1 MAAQYESRGYL
12 LDDYRL
18 FHLSEPQKGQIEY
31 HYHEFCKL
39 LLLRSGSGGY
49 WIEGQRY
56 TLQPGDAVLIGSHCV
71 HRPEFEADT
80 PYERIIIYISPEFL
94 RRQSAS
100 NCELERI
107 FSGERGRILRL
118 EENERRRLFR
128 LADRL
133 ERQLSGEDY
142 GRVILCNGLLLLLL
156 VEIGQGLQSRE
167 AVQPS
172 PLTPRSRRVLDMLR
186 YMEEHLAEDISID
199 ALAQQFYISK
209 YHMMRLFRQETG
221 QSIHEYLTDRRL
233 LLARDLMGS
242 GVSATD
248 SCYRSGFRTYSSF
261 TRAYAKRFGTTPTGR
276 SNPLDETYE

>member
-1 MAAQYESRGYL
+1 MASSYESRGYL

-18 FHLSEPQKGQIEY
+18 FHLSEAQKGQIEY

-100 NCELERI
+100 NCQLEEI
-107 FSGERGRILRL
+107 FSGERGHILRL
-118 EENERRRLFR
+118 EESERRQLFR
-128 LADRL
+128 LAARL
-133 ERQLSGEDY
+133 EQQLSEEDY
-142 GRVILCNGLLLLLL
+142 GRVVLCNGLLLQLL
-156 VEIGQGLQSRE
+156 VEIGRGLKDLQP
-167 AVQPS
+167 VQPS

-186 YMEEHLAEDISID
+186 YMEAH
-199 ALAQQFYISK
+199 
-209 YHMMRLFRQETG
+209 
-221 QSIHEYLTDRRL
+221 
-233 LLARDLMGS
+233 
-242 GVSATD
+242 
-248 SCYRSGFRTYSSF
+248 
-261 TRAYAKRFGTTPTGR
+261 P
-276 SNPLDETYE
+276 